1 MPTQDSATLR
11 FVAPRPAYNMAAA
24 SYDGWDWQTFWRL
37 NEVPLLLEAIGR
49 LTNVRSILDVGI
61 GTGYLAKC
69 LSDLG
74 YDVTGIDVSEN
85 MLAIARD
92 RMGCDAKLIQGDAQR
107 MPLFKT
113 GFDVVLCTRV
123 LSHIQDIEAA
133 LQGFYR
139 ALKPRGSLL
148 ISDIDA
154 EHNYAST
161 ALPVGATSVVV
172 ETHKRSLDELEEAAR
187 SAGFDLA
194 CSHKLKAENL
204 LWLPED
210 GNLSS
215 IDRSGSRS
223 VGYIALLAKA
233 E

>member
-11 FVAPRPAYNMAAA
+11 FVAPRPAYNMAAS

-37 NEVPLLLEAIGR
+37 NEAPLLLEMIGR

-61 GTGYLAKC
+61 GTGYLAKR

-85 MLAIARD
+85 MLAIARE
-92 RMGCDAKLIQGDAQR
+92 RMGSGAKLIQGDAQR
-107 MPLFKT
+107 MPLFKS
-113 GFDVVLCTRV
+113 GFDIVLCTRV
-123 LSHIQDIEAA
+123 LSHIRDIEAA
-133 LQGFYR
+133 LHGFYR

-161 ALPVGATSVVV
+161 SLPVGSTSVVV
-172 ETHKRSLDELEEAAR
+172 ETHKRSLAELEKAAR
-187 SAGFDLA
+187 SAGFELER
-194 CSHKLKAENL
+194 SHKLKAENL
-204 LWLPED
+204 VWLPED

>member
-1 MPTQDSATLR
+1 MQDTSTMR
-11 FVAPRPAYNMAAA
+11 FVAPRPAYNMAA
-24 SYDGWDWQTFWRL
+24 STYDDWDWQTFWRL
-37 NEVPLLLEAIGR
+37 NEAPLLLEMIDR
-49 LTNVRSILDVGI
+49 LTDVQTILDVGI
-61 GTGYLAKC
+61 GTGYLAKR

-92 RMGCDAKLIQGDAQR
+92 RMGCGAKLIQGDAQR
-107 MPLFKT
+107 MPLFKS
-113 GFDVVLCTRV
+113 GFDVILCTRV
-123 LSHIQDIEAA
+123 LSHIRDIEAA

-139 ALKPRGSLL
+139 ALKPGGSLL

-161 ALPVGATSVVV
+161 SLPVGSTSVVV
-172 ETHKRSLDELEEAAR
+172 ETHKRSLDELEKAAR
-187 SAGFDLA
+187 SAGFDLEY
-194 CSHKLKAENL
+194 SHKLKAENL
-204 LWLPED
+204 VWLPED

-223 VGYIALLAKA
+223 VGYIALFRHAG
-233 E
+233 